1 MGLAGLASQSAYD
14 DFMTFDLWLAHFQ
27 ANPTRHREAEATVEW
42 DAAPTVSESER
53 RAFIRSFQRFELG
66 ESGDGER
73 LLVKA
78 AAAGD
83 PTYLAALELLVREE
97 QKHSALFRRG
107 LDHFDARALDSHWTD
122 AAFTTLRRLFGLRT
136 ELGMFLIAETVAMGY
151 FIALAE
157 RARTRCCAVSAGGSR
172 STNAITSAFR
182 STVSESAFE
191 ARRLRSV
198 PR

>member
-1 MGLAGLASQSAYD
+1 MGLAGLASRSAYD

-157 RARTRCCAVSAGGSR
+157 RAPDPVLRGIG
-172 STNAITSAFR
+172 
-182 STVSESAFE
+182 
-191 ARRLRSV
+191 RRIEIDEVV
-198 PR
+198 PPKVV